1 MSAQES
7 NSESVFIVQTA
18 HIYTDAN
25 RLHTCSNLLTFL
37 DAELISTCVVHMSIP
52 RTIFPKFIPCTCTI
66 QVKGLSNHYILKS
79 KLFALGPSPP
89 YS

>member
-37 DAELISTCVVHMSIP
+37 DAELISTCVVHTSIP
-52 RTIFPKFIPCTCTI
+52 RTIFPSLFHVHVQYKL
-66 QVKGLSNHYILKS
+66 KG
-79 KLFALGPSPP
+79 
-89 YS
+89 